1 MNVSSSSMSKKEVV
15 RRTDILKPSEFA
27 VAKYSGP
34 GIASN
39 VIVSSCLN
47 TVISYGD
54 QKESYR

>member
-1 MNVSSSSMSKKEVV
+1 MNVSSSSMSKKEAV

-39 VIVSSCLN
+39 VIVSSCLK

-54 QKESYR
+54 QKEPYR

>member
-27 VAKYSGP
+27 VAKYSGL

-39 VIVSSCLN
+39 VIVSSCLK